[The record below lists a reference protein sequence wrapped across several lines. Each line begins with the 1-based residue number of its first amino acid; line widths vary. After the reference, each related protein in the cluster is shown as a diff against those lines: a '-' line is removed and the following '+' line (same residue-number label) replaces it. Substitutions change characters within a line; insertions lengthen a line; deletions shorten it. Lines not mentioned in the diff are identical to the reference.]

1 MVKGD
6 AGQQVVKDFI
16 AQVRET
22 TVDSDYQKWIAPL
35 GVHLESHDD
44 SQEDQVTII
53 LTTPN
58 KFVYRWVRQ
67 NFLVNLQTAAESVVN
82 QGRKAKIELQV
93 KGESYHKPIAE
104 RIVEASSL
112 QYSDNRSLKKE
123 LTFDNFVEGFS
134 NQFARATAYEVA
146 TTGKSSGN
154 PLVFYSPSGLGKSHL
169 LQAIANQCIQSGKK
183 RVAYVRSEK
192 YFREMVKSISNK
204 SESDGFKDF
213 YRDLDVLI
221 IDDIHFFA
229 GKDRTQDEF
238 FHTFN
243 TLFDRGRQMVFTSDR
258 YPKVINGLEERIKS
272 RVGMGIAVAIEPPE
286 LETRIVI
293 LQKKARNQGFH
304 LNDDCA
310 YFIAERIKSNV
321 RELEGAL
328 RLVIAKA
335 NFSGLPITI
344 ELVKE
349 ALLDILAQ
357 VERNITTDTIQ
368 KQVADYY
375 KIKLTDLLSPSKS
388 RSVVRPRQIAMS
400 LSKELTSKSL
410 PEIGKDFG
418 GKDHTTVIH
427 AINKVKE
434 LIKKDAQLAQDYKN
448 IERAL
453 RS

>member
-1 MVKGD
+1 MASNKQK
-6 AGQQVVKDFI
+6 QQMLVRDFI
-16 AQVRET
+16 SKAREIL
-22 TVDSDYQKWIAPL
+22 VEDDYKNWISPL
-35 GVHLESHDD
+35 GVEV
-44 SQEDQVTII
+44 EDNGDKGLAIK
-53 LTTPN
+53 LTAPN
-58 KFVYRWVRQ
+58 RFIHRWVRQ
-67 NFLVNLQTAAESVVN
+67 NFLNSLQSAAESAVEVG
-82 QGRKAKIELQV
+82 QSVYVEL
-93 KGESYHKPIAE
+93 GEQREKSKTPIAE
-104 RIVEASSL
+104 RIVEANSL

-123 LTFDNFVEGFS
+123 LTFDDFVEGTS
-134 NQFARATAYEVA
+134 NQFARATALEVA
-146 TTGKSSGN
+146 NVGKSSGN

-169 LQAIANQCIQSGKK
+169 SQAIANHCIQAGKK
-183 RVAYVRSEK
+183 KVAYVRSEK
-192 YFREMVKSISNK
+192 YFREMVNSITKKN
-204 SESDGFKDF
+204 DGFKDF

-229 GKDRTQDEF
+229 GKDRTQEEF

-272 RVGMGIAVAIEPPE
+272 RVGMGLAIAIEPPE
-286 LETRIVI
+286 IETRIVI
-293 LQKKARNQGFH
+293 LQKKARKQGFE
-304 LNDDCA
+304 LNDECS

-335 NFSGLPITI
+335 NFSGTQISL

-368 KQVADYY
+368 KAVADYY
-375 KIKLTDLLSPSKS
+375 KIKLTELLSTSKS

-434 LIKKDAQLAQDYKN
+434 LISKDSQLTQDYKN
-448 IERAL
+448 LERTL